1 MRAAGAVL
9 AAWLGPATWLAVPTL
24 LVAQG
29 AAGLWP
35 GLLIV
40 VAPLLALAL
49 RARLPADDTTR
60 APIPLVH
67 VATFFVMVALLIWAG
82 LVLAGDLGSRLGA
95 PRWHG
100 IALAA
105 AGGLL
110 LTAWRG
116 AERAV
121 PVLLFVAAVSALMP
135 LIALSA
141 SAGLSPLAAWRAVSE
156 RPAFVFPPTSR
167 WVTEGRDLR
176 LAQGLQP
183 LRFEEAHRITAA
195 VETTLRT
202 RIREGRQTLDREAP
216 LATGQSFTMRPGD
229 QLEPTPG
236 ARVKFEAGRRVPG
249 APATGLVWADG
260 GAQGIV
266 APLASVGLGVTLL
279 GGGVALFGPP
289 LADRAS
295 RGEIVLVGAILLA
308 TFWALQAWAV
318 YAVLAAPEIFMGG
331 ITPDRLVDVPGLAMV
346 ARPTGVQL
354 QLLLV
359 VAVGASFM
367 ASTVALRARLA
378 AVDPAGD
385 GEIGSDLGLWTMVFV
400 VAALASL
407 WHVDPWALSLT
418 ALGAGAAVFL
428 PRALLPHAA
437 ERPEIATVAGVTAL
451 AVYGILL
458 LLGRVTGLARP
469 AESLI
474 GALCEQPALLAVPAG
489 LGALWLATRGGRRT
503 R

>member
-9 AAWLGPATWLAVPTL
+9 AAWLGPAIWLAVPTL
-24 LVAQG
+24 LVAHG
-29 AAGLWP
+29 TGGLWP

-40 VAPLLALAL
+40 VAPLLALTL
-49 RARLPADDTTR
+49 RARPAADDTV
-60 APIPLVH
+60 AVPLVH
-67 VATFFVMVALLIWAG
+67 VATHFLMVALLIWAG
-82 LVLAGDLGSRLGA
+82 LVLVGDLASRLGV

-116 AERAV
+116 AERVV
-121 PVLLFVAAVSALMP
+121 PLLLLVAGVSVLISLV
-135 LIALSA
+135 ALSA
-141 SAGLSPLAAWRAVSE
+141 TTGLSPLGAWRAVSE
-156 RPAFVFPPTSR
+156 RPAFVFPAASR

-176 LAQGLQP
+176 LAQGQQP
-183 LRFEEAHRITAA
+183 LRFDEAHRVTAA
-195 VETTLRT
+195 AETTLRT
-202 RIREGRQTLDREAP
+202 RIREGRQTLDREVP
-216 LATGQSFTMRPGD
+216 LAAGQSFTLRPGD
-229 QLEPTPG
+229 QLEPTAG

-249 APATGLVWADG
+249 APATGLAWGDG
-260 GAQGIV
+260 GSQGLV
-266 APLASVGLGVTLL
+266 ATLVSVGLGMTLL
-279 GGGVALFGPP
+279 GAGVALFGPP
-289 LADRAS
+289 LADPAP
-295 RGEIVLVGAILLA
+295 RGEIVLVGAGLLA
-308 TFWALQAWAV
+308 TFGALQAWAV

-331 ITPDRLVDVPGLAMV
+331 ITPDRLIDVPGLALG
-346 ARPTGVQL
+346 ARPTGMRL
-354 QLLLV
+354 QLVLV
-359 VAVGASFM
+359 IAVGASFM

-428 PRALLPHAA
+428 PRALLPDAA
-437 ERPEIATVAGVTAL
+437 ARREAATVAGVVAL
-451 AVYGILL
+451 AVYGVLL
-458 LLGRVTGLARP
+458 LFGRVAGLARP
-469 AESLI
+469 AGSLL
-474 GALCEQPALLAVPAG
+474 GAFCEQPALLAVPAG